1 MLKLNICSKIVVV
14 YEYLKFPYKK
24 FNCQNQKRC
33 PFFRSSR
40 SEVFCKNG
48 VLKNFAKFTEKQLCQ
63 SVFFNKVAG
72 LRPATFL
79 KKRFWH
85 RCFPMIFGK
94 FLRTIFLTEH
104 LWWLL
109 LFLPGLQIV
118 NLFWT
123 KRLFLQDILFSPS
136 YFTKCKNRFIL
147 LRSQVFLCQ
156 K

>member
-40 SEVFCKNG
+40 PEVFCKNG

-63 SVFFNKVAG
+63 SIFFNKVAG

-85 RCFPMIFGK
+85 RCFPMIFAK
-94 FLRTIFLTEH
+94 FLRTLFLTEH

-109 LFLPGLQIV
+109 LFLTGLQIV

-136 YFTKCKNRFIL
+136 HFTKCKNRFIL
-147 LRSQVFLCQ
+147 LRIQVFLCQ